1 MTRALVAL
9 SLLLGAPDFAELEK
23 SSRQAV
29 DDSDWKTVRR
39 TVDVMADAAPE
50 RAARFLSNEFT
61 FAVPNIEIM
70 PRRGKRY
77 AKLIRTESDPET
89 GEARGQ
95 TFVHSFVEIE
105 TGDIFKAATFK
116 AAAKHARGNIYLD
129 AGRASMTESAHIK
142 YLR

>member
-1 MTRALVAL
+1 MEKTRAEFETAL
-9 SLLLGAPDFAELEK
+9 EEF
-23 SSRQAV
+23 
-29 DDSDWKTVRR
+29 
-39 TVDVMADAAPE
+39 
-50 RAARFLSNEFT
+50 RAAGEDILRAHFARNEFT